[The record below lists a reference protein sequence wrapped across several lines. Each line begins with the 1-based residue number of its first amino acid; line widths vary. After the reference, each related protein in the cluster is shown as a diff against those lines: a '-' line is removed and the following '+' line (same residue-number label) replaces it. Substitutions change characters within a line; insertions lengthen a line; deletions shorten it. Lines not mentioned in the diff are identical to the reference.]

1 MDYKKTAN
9 VKFQGG
15 IGNQFFQFAFATY
28 LKEHFNLTVLADM
41 SWYDDPNNRTNIL
54 SKFIKQKY
62 HFAEIKFLRNNYLN
76 KILNRSEKLIT
87 YFLKKNKLLTFNFNG
102 YWQNIFFASYLK
114 KNFNYFHPE
123 IFDKQIQKEYYIFHL
138 RRGDFKTSKIH
149 YLLEDKFYMDNFYFF
164 KKKKIIIL
172 SENKNDGLILKN
184 KLNSSDIE
192 IMCLPEVEAFSLIYN
207 AKGGISS
214 NSSFCWWAIYL
225 SNNRNW
231 IMPYQ
236 WLKNESIFDKN
247 LQIKKTLVV

>member
-28 LKEHFNLTVLADM
+28 LKENFDLKVVADM
-41 SWYDDPNNRTNIL
+41 SWYDDPNNRTNLL
-54 SKFIKQKY
+54 SKFIQKKY
-62 HFAEIKFLRNNYLN
+62 HFQETKLYKNDYLS

-87 YFLKKNKLLTFNFNG
+87 YFLEKNKLLTLNFNG
-102 YWQNIFFASYLK
+102 YWQSIYFALNLK

-123 IFDKQIQKEYYIFHL
+123 IFKSLISEEYYIFHL

-149 YLLEDKFYMDNFYFF
+149 NLLDDKFYIDNYNFF

-172 SENKNDGLILKN
+172 SENKNDGLILKD
-184 KLNSSDIE
+184 KLENNDIE
-192 IMCLPEVEAFSLIYN
+192 VMCLPEVEAFGLIYN
-207 AKGGISS
+207 ARGGISS

-225 SNNRNW
+225 SDNRNW

-247 LQIKKTLVV
+247 LQIKKTLVI